1 MKGLPIAQNQLLP
14 YQSLLQNGQP
24 KGEAVGGKSFSA
36 FLKDSID
43 SVNQLHSESSRQTKA
58 LVSGQTEN
66 IHEVMI
72 AAEKASIATSMTL
85 QVRNKVM
92 EAYQEIMRM
101 QV

>member
-1 MKGLPIAQNQLLP
+1 MKGLAVTPNSLLP
-14 YQSLLQNGQP
+14 YQSLIKNGQP
-24 KGEAVGGKSFSA
+24 AEAVAKGKDFSA
-36 FLKDSID
+36 FLKESLN
-43 SVNQLHSESSRQTKA
+43 SVNQLHAESNRQTEA
-58 LVSGQTEN
+58 LVSGQTED
-66 IHEVMI
+66 IHQVMI